1 MAALQRT
8 ESEVEAEFEVVDSTV
23 MDEPLLAAI
32 QGDDLA
38 TVESAPLDCLL
49 KPTTAKTYAL
59 HEACEHGSMRV
70 VKFLVEQAGCDVNAR
85 DAQQWTPLHYAAAFD
100 EGPADDL
107 VNFLLSH
114 GADAALEDEDGDTPL
129 DCCDDACDAQALL
142 LASASDFGDY
152 ETWARAVARDA
163 TFGAYVQRA
172 RPKYVRDAL
181 RHELCLLARQAA
193 PQPAASPEAFLLG
206 SHGGHAVFAHLLP
219 YLA

>member
-1 MAALQRT
+1 
-8 ESEVEAEFEVVDSTV
+8 
-23 MDEPLLAAI
+23 
-32 QGDDLA
+32 
-38 TVESAPLDCLL
+38 
-49 KPTTAKTYAL
+49 
-59 HEACEHGSMRV
+59 MRV
-70 VKFLVEQAGCDVNAR
+70 VKFLVEHGCDVNAR
-85 DAQQWTPLHYAAAFD
+85 DAQRWTPLHYAAAFD

-114 GADAALEDEDGDTPL
+114 GADATLEDEDGDTPL

-163 TFGAYVQRA
+163 TFGAYVQQA

>member
-1 MAALQRT
+1 MLPASL
-8 ESEVEAEFEVVDSTV
+8 F
-23 MDEPLLAAI
+23 
-32 QGDDLA
+32 
-38 TVESAPLDCLL
+38 
-49 KPTTAKTYAL
+49 
-59 HEACEHGSMRV
+59 
-70 VKFLVEQAGCDVNAR
+70 
-85 DAQQWTPLHYAAAFD
+85 TPC
-100 EGPADDL
+100 
-107 VNFLLSH
+107 
-114 GADAALEDEDGDTPL
+114 

-142 LASASDFGDY
+142 LASASEFGDY

-172 RPKYVRDAL
+172 RPRYVRDAL